1 MFLHLPLL
9 DYTSLTMLDINLFLE
24 ERGGEPEL
32 IRESQRRRHESVEI
46 VDEIIA
52 LYEDWKT
59 SRCQQTQCNQQEL
72 CAALL
77 NLPALQTK
85 RPQVFCLHLRVSWG
99 FNEDVFFASHGRPSD
114 QLSMDSFVY

>member
-1 MFLHLPLL
+1 
-9 DYTSLTMLDINLFLE
+9 MLDINLFLE

-59 SRCQQTQCNQQEL
+59 STFLSFLQ
-72 CAALL
+72 LL
-77 NLPALQTK
+77 FITTIHSATK
-85 RPQVFCLHLRVSWG
+85 
-99 FNEDVFFASHGRPSD
+99 
-114 QLSMDSFVY
+114 

>member
-1 MFLHLPLL
+1 MSGIQTRTAKKVTLFLLNTTNP
-9 DYTSLTMLDINLFLE
+9 SLTMLDINLFLE

-59 SRCQQTQCNQQEL
+59 STSLFLFFNYGSSPPFTQPPKYVRELACQHGSQQERERGH
-72 CAALL
+72 
-77 NLPALQTK
+77 N
-85 RPQVFCLHLRVSWG
+85 SI
-99 FNEDVFFASHGRPSD
+99 
-114 QLSMDSFVY
+114 

>member
-1 MFLHLPLL
+1 MSRTQTRTAKKVTLSLL
-9 DYTSLTMLDINLFLE
+9 NTTNPSLTMLDINLFLE

-59 SRCQQTQCNQQEL
+59 STSLSSFPLTIVASPPFTQ
-72 CAALL
+72 
-77 NLPALQTK
+77 PPK
-85 RPQVFCLHLRVSWG
+85 
-99 FNEDVFFASHGRPSD
+99 
-114 QLSMDSFVY
+114 

>member
-1 MFLHLPLL
+1 
-9 DYTSLTMLDINLFLE
+9 MLDINLFLE

-59 SRCQQTQCNQQEL
+59 STSL
-72 CAALL
+72 FFKLL
-77 NLPALQTK
+77 LHHLHSATK
-85 RPQVFCLHLRVSWG
+85 IS
-99 FNEDVFFASHGRPSD
+99 
-114 QLSMDSFVY
+114 